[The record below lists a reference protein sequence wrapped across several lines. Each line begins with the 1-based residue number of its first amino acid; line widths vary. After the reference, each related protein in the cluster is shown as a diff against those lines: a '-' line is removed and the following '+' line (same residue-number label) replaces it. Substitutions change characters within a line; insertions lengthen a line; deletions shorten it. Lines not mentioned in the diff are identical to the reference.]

1 MRIEDGGFGN
11 IAGNSFQVK
20 QSPVTPSSVSGL
32 SASTIEQMFAM
43 LPDAGLVSESGS
55 AHTQA
60 RTILHQIAEDLVTH
74 AQVLQQNWSGT
85 AATAALGNLQKLHQT
100 AMSLAVASAQTGAVL
115 SWMADLLP
123 YYKNYQAPA
132 LSVVGH
138 IEAALGDNPQ
148 DRAAQAVLTRFDN
161 RLVQANGNLP
171 SEVTKDLPTNE
182 RAENVPLVS
191 GPGGG
196 VAAGAAAAGA
206 AVGGAT
212 GGVGAS
218 TGGTGGATGV
228 GATGP
233 GGGTAGVPGGSTG
246 TPGSPP
252 SDRLASAPG
261 GAGST
266 GGVTPGTP
274 GTGGGGPAPGDPG
287 AGGGGGL
294 PGLPGATPP
303 GDSVPP
309 GDQPPGDT
317 GVGVAGDGVGAG
329 DPPPADGVGP
339 GDPALAG
346 GVGPGDPALAGG
358 LDPGDAGLA
367 GDGIGTDGVVG
378 ATPGDTPVIG
388 SDGMIGAGPGG
399 AGGPGADGGGGVG
412 EGGSGFGDG
421 VGDEAFAGPGVDGGL
436 PGDGIVQGELGA
448 GGLGAGDSGATGFV
462 GADNAAVDSAADPGG
477 MGFPA
482 GGGTGAGRRERERYR
497 QSWMAE
503 DADVW
508 EAPAEALAAQFGG

>member
-11 IAGNSFQVK
+11 IAGDSFQIK
-20 QSPVTPSSVSGL
+20 QSAVAPSSVSGL
-32 SASTIEQMFAM
+32 TASTIEQMFSM
-43 LPDAGLVSESGS
+43 LPEAGLVSESGS

-60 RTILHQIAEDLVTH
+60 SQLLHQIAEDLVTH
-74 AQVLQQNWSGT
+74 AQVLQENWSGT
-85 AATAALGNLQKLHQT
+85 AATAALGNLQMLHTT
-100 AMSLAVASAQTGAVL
+100 AMSLAVASAKTGAVL
-115 SWMADLLP
+115 TWMGGLLP
-123 YYKNYQAPA
+123 YYKSYQAPA
-132 LSVVGH
+132 LSLVGH

-148 DRAAQAVLTRFDN
+148 DKAAQAVLTRFNN
-161 RLVQANGNLP
+161 RLVQANDNLP
-171 SEVTKDLPTNE
+171 SDVSKDLPGNTSGE
-182 RAENVPLVS
+182 ELRLGS

-206 AVGGAT
+206 AVGGAA
-212 GGVGAS
+212 GSVGAG

-233 GGGTAGVPGGSTG
+233 GGGTTGVPGGSTG
-246 TPGSPP
+246 TPGAPP
-252 SDRLASAPG
+252 SDRLQSAPG
-261 GAGST
+261 GGST

-274 GTGGGGPAPGDPG
+274 GTGAGGPAPGDPG

-294 PGLPGATPP
+294 PGLPGGAPPP

-309 GDQPPGDT
+309 GDGPPGDT
-317 GVGVAGDGVGAG
+317 GVGVAGDPA
-329 DPPPADGVGP
+329 PADGVPPGDLPGSVGVGVGDGVNP
-339 GDPALAG
+339 GDPA
-346 GVGPGDPALAGG
+346 
-358 LDPGDAGLA
+358 LA

-378 ATPGDTPVIG
+378 AAPGDTAVIG

-399 AGGPGADGGGGVG
+399 VGGQGADGFT

-421 VGDEAFAGPGVDGGL
+421 VGDEAFAGPGLDGGL
-436 PGDGIVQGELGA
+436 PGNGVVDGEFGA
-448 GGLGAGDSGATGFV
+448 SGLGSGDSGATGFV

-497 QSWMAE
+497 QSWLAE
-503 DADVW
+503 DVDVW
-508 EAPAEALAAQFGG
+508 ESPAEALAAQFGG